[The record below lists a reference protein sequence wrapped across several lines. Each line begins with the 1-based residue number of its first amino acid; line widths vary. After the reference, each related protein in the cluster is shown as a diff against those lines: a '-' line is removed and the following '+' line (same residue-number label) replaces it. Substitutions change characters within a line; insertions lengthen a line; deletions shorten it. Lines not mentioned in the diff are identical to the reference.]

1 LKTLLRDVLDPAV
14 KHVQHVKQQRE
25 RIYNDNVYF
34 TASKH
39 PENAPAWTYKEIH
52 YETDDEIY
60 GEELQNEEEYVRV
73 QGETEYY
80 GEGDEYYGE
89 DNDEEYYSRMQEEDE
104 YIRMQD
110 EYYSAR
116 EQEEYEDY
124 DLLPPGSDFIRDS
137 AEMNA
142 VRPEDLDEQGEGS
155 KVSLVVFIAIF
166 IY

>member
-1 LKTLLRDVLDPAV
+1 MKTLLRDVLDPAV
-14 KHVQHVKQQRE
+14 EHVQHAKQQRE

-34 TASKH
+34 TTSKH
-39 PENAPAWTYKEIH
+39 PENAPSWTYKEIH
-52 YETDDEIY
+52 YETDDEVY

-73 QGETEYY
+73 QEEEYY

-89 DNDEEYYSRMQEEDE
+89 EDDEEYYTRMQEEE

-110 EYYSAR
+110 EYDYHTR
-116 EQEEYEDY
+116 EEYDEY
-124 DLLPPGSDFIRDS
+124 EDLLPPSSDFIRDS

-142 VRPEDLDEQGEGS
+142 IRPEDLDEQGEGS

>member
-1 LKTLLRDVLDPAV
+1 MKTLLRDVLDPAV
-14 KHVQHVKQQRE
+14 EHVQHAKQQWE

-39 PENAPAWTYKEIH
+39 PENALTWTYKDIH

-73 QGETEYY
+73 QGEYYGEGAGYYEYY
-80 GEGDEYYGE
+80 GEE
-89 DNDEEYYSRMQEEDE
+89 DDEEYYARMQKEEDE
-104 YIRMQD
+104 YYRMQ
-110 EYYSAR
+110 
-116 EQEEYEDY
+116 EQEY
-124 DLLPPGSDFIRDS
+124 DLLPSGSDFIRDS
-137 AEMNA
+137 AEMNTL
-142 VRPEDLDEQGEGS
+142 RPEDLNEQGESSTTVVKKDS